1 MEPEA
6 MQKRGG
12 SGSAGEETEPDSH
25 CEENQN
31 AFFKETRHYSLSDW
45 DIHNL
50 DCSE

>member
-25 CEENQN
+25 CENQN

-50 DCSE
+50 DCS